1 MWYNLMRPK
10 PWLPAAYAAAAL
22 IASTAIADASSS
34 AWATTEGARL
44 RLVTTGQP
52 DADGNLHG
60 ALEVDLKHGWKT
72 YWRDPGS
79 SGVPPSFDLSA
90 TPGAEVVEIRY
101 PAPQRFDD
109 ESGAWVGYKH
119 SVVFP
124 LTLKLQPGSPLDAE
138 IFIGVC
144 ETICVPFQAKLSLD
158 PSNDPANADDEALVS
173 SAVEA
178 SPKEATDTFMATG
191 DRNNE
196 TKSLDVEATVE
207 GDPDSA
213 ELFLASEDGYTFG
226 VPERA
231 VVDGKAQF
239 KVKVLD
245 VPARLPTGRGIF
257 YTLSTDAGAVQGYLQ
272 YY

>member
-1 MWYNLMRPK
+1 MWNNLIRPK
-10 PWLPAAYAAAAL
+10 QWLRASCAAVAL
-22 IASTAIADASSS
+22 IASMSVADASSS

-52 DADGNLHG
+52 DADGNLRG

-79 SGVPPSFDLSA
+79 SGVPPSIDLST

-124 LTLKLQPGSPLDAE
+124 LTLKLRPGSPLDAE

-144 ETICVPFQAKLSLD
+144 ESICVPFQAKLSLD
-158 PSNDPANADDEALVS
+158 PSNDPTNADDEALVS

-178 SPKEATDTFMATG
+178 SPREATDTFMATG

-196 TKSLDVEATVE
+196 TKSLEVKTLVE
-207 GDPDSA
+207 GDPDTA

-226 VPERA
+226 VPERTI
-231 VVDGKAQF
+231 VDGKAQF
-239 KVKVLD
+239 TVKVLD
-245 VPARLPTGRGIF
+245 MPARMPTGKGIF
-257 YTLSTDAGAVQGYLQ
+257 YTLATDAGAVQGYLP